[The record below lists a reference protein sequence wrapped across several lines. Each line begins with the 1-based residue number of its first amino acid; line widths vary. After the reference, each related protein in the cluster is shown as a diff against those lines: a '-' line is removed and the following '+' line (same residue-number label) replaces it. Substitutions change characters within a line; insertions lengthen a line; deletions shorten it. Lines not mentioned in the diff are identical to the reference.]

1 MTWHKLRIATIF
13 MIIQSLLFFPAPVS
27 RAQDH
32 PTEAEISQAHG
43 AADLFMRLLE
53 ETGDFSHVIDEMY
66 AGDFIERYLQ
76 KQIRDGAESDS
87 SSGIDFAPGLNYKR
101 DLLKQATKEDWRG
114 LYIAANNFI
123 FHVMISCLNK
133 HADDL
138 MNDREIDEEAI
149 QKSIPPNVIALFN
162 KQPALKG
169 FFGLDLDIDL
179 DIDKDDKPG
188 AGESAGE
195 KPSDASEEKSGPRP
209 IETSDEM
216 REVTKT
222 LQESLR
228 LLHEEQGDHSLRLTE
243 SGKRALAVVNLQLE
257 ELMGPTIE
265 VSDKEFMGLA
275 PGTRVLNVPTPF
287 MFWLQIAEVNGRQQI
302 VWAQLLG
309 SG

>member
-13 MIIQSLLFFPAPVS
+13 MIIQSLLFFPTPVS
-27 RAQDH
+27 RAQDR
-32 PTEAEISQAHG
+32 PTEAEINQAHG

-76 KQIRDGAESDS
+76 EQIRDGAESDS
-87 SSGIDFAPGLNYKR
+87 SSGSDFAPGLNYKR
-101 DLLKQATKEDWRG
+101 DILKQATKEDWRG

-123 FHVMISCLNK
+123 YHVMITCLNK

-138 MNDREIDEEAI
+138 MNDRELDEEAI
-149 QKSIPPNVIALFN
+149 QKSIPPSVIALFN

-169 FFGLDLDIDL
+169 FFGLDLDID
-179 DIDKDDKPG
+179 KDDKPG
-188 AGESAGE
+188 ADESAGE
-195 KPSDASEEKSGPRP
+195 RPSDASEEKSGPRP
-209 IETSDEM
+209 IETMDEM

-228 LLHEEQGDHSLRLTE
+228 LLLEEQDDHSLRLTG
-243 SGKRALAVVNLQLE
+243 SGKRALAVVNLKLE
-257 ELMGPTIE
+257 ELMGPNIE
-265 VSDKEFMGLA
+265 VSDEEFMGLP